1 MNFKGL
7 VFFTTLAMFLSTQ
20 AGILTK
26 ELGTNEIAGVQL
38 GKSASVKLNNTN
50 LNLSSIG
57 AGLRQ
62 KKVLISNV
70 KVYVAEL
77 YSTEPNKVIKNEGQI
92 LNSLEA
98 SSTIA
103 MQLTFLRTV
112 EAEKVQVSFRDAL
125 VANNVNLEDPAI
137 AGLLS
142 NVVKGGDAKEKG
154 TLTFVVNKNT
164 DGTETLYYETTEGVV
179 TSVTGAQLSKK
190 VFSMWIGEPADDGLQ
205 KLKEEILK

>member
-1 MNFKGL
+1 MSFKGL
-7 VFFTTLAMFLSTQ
+7 VFFITFTLFLSVQ

-26 ELGTNEIAGVQL
+26 EVGTNSIAGIPL
-38 GKSASVKLNNTN
+38 GKSALVKINNVN
-50 LNLSSIG
+50 LNLSLIG

-70 KVYVAEL
+70 KVYLAEL
-77 YSTEPNKVIKNEGQI
+77 YSAEPNKIVKSSEQI

-103 MQLTFLRTV
+103 MQLTFLRSV

-125 VANNVNLEDPAI
+125 VANNVNLDEPAI
-137 AGLLS
+137 ATLLS
-142 NVVKGGDAKEKG
+142 NVVKGGDAKDKG

-164 DGTETLYYETTEGVV
+164 DGSETLYYETTEGIIS
-179 TSVTGAQLSKK
+179 SVTGSQLSKK
-190 VFSMWIGEPADDGLQ
+190 VFSMWVGEPADDGLK

>member
-7 VFFTTLAMFLSTQ
+7 VFFTTFAMFLSAQ

-26 ELGTNEIAGVQL
+26 ELGTNDIAGIQL
-38 GKSASVKLNNTN
+38 GKSASVKINNAN

-77 YSTEPNKVIKNEGQI
+77 YSAEPNKIIKSADQI

-98 SSTIA
+98 SNTIA
-103 MQLTFLRTV
+103 MQLTFLRNV

-125 VANNVNLEDPAI
+125 VANNVNLEEPAI
-137 AGLLS
+137 AALLN
-142 NVVKGGDAKEKG
+142 NVVKGGEAKEKG
-154 TLTFVVNKNT
+154 TLTFVVNKNA
-164 DGTETLYYETTEGVV
+164 DGTETLYYETTEGVL
-179 TSVTGAQLSKK
+179 TSVTGQQLSKK
-190 VFSMWIGEPADDGLQ
+190 VFSMWVGEPADDGLK

>member
-7 VFFTTLAMFLSTQ
+7 VFFTTLALFLSAQ

-26 ELGTNEIAGVQL
+26 ELGTNEIAGIQL

-77 YSTEPNKVIKNEGQI
+77 YSAEPNKIIKNPEQI

-125 VANNVNLEDPAI
+125 VANNVNLDEPAI
-137 AGLLS
+137 AALLS
-142 NVVKGGDAKEKG
+142 NVVKGGEAKDKG
-154 TLTFVVNKNT
+154 TLTFIVNKNP

-179 TSVTGAQLSKK
+179 TSVTGSQLSKK
-190 VFSMWIGEPADDGLQ
+190 VFSMWVGEPADDGLK